1 MVSSC
6 RLARD
11 DDETGRVFKVM
22 WRIDTRWTF
31 TDFFLFLI
39 IFIPKLISIL
49 LDVLFQ
55 YLDSKLGT
63 IEFGAIGYGVEL
75 CRGSNEQG
83 LYGR

>member
-1 MVSSC
+1 MMTRQVGCSRSC
-6 RLARD
+6 GELIL
-11 DDETGRVFKVM
+11 GGLLP
-22 WRIDTRWTF
+22 I
-31 TDFFLFLI
+31 FFLFLI

-63 IEFGAIGYGVEL
+63 IEFGAIGYGAEL